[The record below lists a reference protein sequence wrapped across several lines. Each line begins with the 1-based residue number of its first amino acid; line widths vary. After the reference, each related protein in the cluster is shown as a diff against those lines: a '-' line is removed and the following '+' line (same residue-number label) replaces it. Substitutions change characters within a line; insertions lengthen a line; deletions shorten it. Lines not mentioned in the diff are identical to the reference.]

1 MGIEKE
7 LDDVHIGSRVI
18 APMGSTQK
26 GFPFAEPRGDATFLV
41 DVILRQGLVGPF
53 FVGTS
58 DLVADVNTKAKIG
71 ATFHKFKA
79 ILLGHGGEDLQ

>member
-1 MGIEKE
+1 MDAKFM
-7 LDDVHIGSRVI
+7 LATTSASRVESSQLKHL
-18 APMGSTQK
+18 AVHC
-26 GFPFAEPRGDATFLV
+26 AFLV

-58 DLVADVNTKAKIG
+58 DFVADVNTKAKIG